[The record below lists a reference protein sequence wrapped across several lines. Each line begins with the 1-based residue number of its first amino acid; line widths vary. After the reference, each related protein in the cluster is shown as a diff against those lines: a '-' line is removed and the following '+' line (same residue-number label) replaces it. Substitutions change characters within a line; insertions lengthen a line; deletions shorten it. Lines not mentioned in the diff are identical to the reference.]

1 MLGTGSMGIVW
12 VLYGYRMVMECTVR
26 SVCMVRGV
34 EVTLQSDDSG
44 AQTLES
50 PNPSIGDGGFPLHVS
65 HSSAAAV
72 MVRYRE
78 IS

>member
-1 MLGTGSMGIVW
+1 MGTVW
-12 VLYGYRMVMECTVR
+12 YWNVLYDLCAWYI
-26 SVCMVRGV
+26 MVRGV

-50 PNPSIGDGGFPLHVS
+50 PNPSIGDGGFPLHVR